1 MLLPDAIG
9 PKASWLL
16 PVKFSGFS
24 EIKFVLSFPLA
35 LEIYVTFFSL
45 ILLNKFQRFVGL
57 RICFVPS
64 FPSPFLCIVNHKEIL
79 LTPLIMR
86 EVLGLDTE
94 LEWTDRWIGSIE
106 CCLWNKNEIDIRH
119 IWKIIRQL

>member
-1 MLLPDAIG
+1 MTSFPLALKWFFLMPLDQRPLGCFFLNAIG

-45 ILLNKFQRFVGL
+45 ILLNKFHRSVGL
-57 RICFVPS
+57 RRFVPS
-64 FPSPFLCIVNHKEIL
+64 FPSPFLCIGNHKEIL

-94 LEWTDRWIGSIE
+94 LE
-106 CCLWNKNEIDIRH
+106 
-119 IWKIIRQL
+119 